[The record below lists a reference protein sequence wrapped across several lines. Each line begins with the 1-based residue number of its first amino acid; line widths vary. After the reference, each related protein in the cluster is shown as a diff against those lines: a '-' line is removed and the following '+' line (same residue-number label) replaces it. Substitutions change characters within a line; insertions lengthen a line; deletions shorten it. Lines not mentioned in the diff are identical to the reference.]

1 MPPDIRK
8 LFEVEPA
15 TGDRELVRRLIEV
28 RGFRLEQIVS
38 HGACSP
44 PDFWYQEERDE
55 WVLLARG
62 TATLEF
68 EDGMLEL
75 VAGDSLVIPA
85 MRRHRV
91 VRTSA
96 DAIWIALHYGS
107 H

>member
-8 LFEVEPA
+8 LFELEPA
-15 TGDRELVRRLIEV
+15 AGDGEVVRRLIEV
-28 RGFRLEQIVS
+28 RGFRLEQILS
-38 HGACSP
+38 RGRCSP
-44 PDFWYQEERDE
+44 PDSWYQEERDE

-68 EDGMLEL
+68 EDGNLDL
-75 VAGDSLVIPA
+75 VAGDSLVIAA

-96 DAIWIALHYGS
+96 DCIWIALHYGS